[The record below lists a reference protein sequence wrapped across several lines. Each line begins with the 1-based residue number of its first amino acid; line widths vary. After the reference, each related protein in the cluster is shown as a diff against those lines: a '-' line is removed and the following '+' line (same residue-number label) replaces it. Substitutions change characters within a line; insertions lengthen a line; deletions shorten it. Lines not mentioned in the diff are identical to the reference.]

1 MITVSVVY
9 DNAVE
14 RVYVFT
20 EQQVKLAEE
29 CFLHN
34 CKTSLTNW
42 DEHTEDEI
50 TDMLDSGIAYDDE
63 RSVCITHMT
72 SYGELMTAGAALWI
86 SSAAFTIRCALNW
99 LYQALFPP
107 EEKTEDNVEEK

>member
-20 EQQVKLAEE
+20 EQEVKLAEE

-63 RSVCITHMT
+63 RSVCITHTT
-72 SYGELMTAGAALWI
+72 SYGEVLNACVVLWI
-86 SSAAFTIRCALNW
+86 ASAAFTIWYTLNW
-99 LYQALFPP
+99 LWKGLFES
-107 EEKTEDNVEEK
+107 EEETTDAEE